1 MVKKINSR
9 IIHKGK
15 NFNFLVDNVE
25 LSNGHITQRDI
36 VRHPGAVA
44 IVPILDDGRV
54 VLIRQYRYAPN
65 KMLLEIPAGTLE
77 QGEPLEKCASRELK
91 EETGYEAD
99 EMDFFMSCYMVPGY
113 SDEIIHFFLARGLN
127 MVGDDPEEDENITLE
142 IHSLDEVLRMIKE
155 NIIEDAKTI
164 IGILNMKNEVISS

>member
-1 MVKKINSR
+1 MVKTINSR

-15 NFNFLVDNVE
+15 NFNFLVDEVE
-25 LSNGHITQRDI
+25 LSNGHIRQRDI

-65 KMLLEIPAGTLE
+65 RMLLEIPAGTLE
-77 QGEPLEKCASRELK
+77 NGEPLIQCAVRELK

-99 EMDFFMSCYMVPGY
+99 KMEFFMSCYMVPGY
-113 SDEIIHFFLARGLN
+113 SDEVIHFFLARGLT
-127 MVGDDPEEDENITLE
+127 MVGDDPEVDENITLE
-142 IHSLDEVLRMIKE
+142 IHSLDELHKMIKE

-164 IGILNMKNEVISS
+164 IGILNIKK

>member
-1 MVKKINSR
+1 MVKTINSR

-15 NFNFLVDNVE
+15 NFNFLVDEVE
-25 LSNGHITQRDI
+25 LSNGQITLRDI

-65 KMLLEIPAGTLE
+65 MMLLEIPAGTME
-77 QGEPLEKCASRELK
+77 QGELPIQCAARELK
-91 EETGYEAD
+91 EETGYEA
-99 EMDFFMSCYMVPGY
+99 EKLEYFMSCYMAPGY
-113 SDEIIHFFLARGLN
+113 SDEIIHFFLAKELT
-127 MVGDDPEEDENITLE
+127 MVGDNPEVDENITLE
-142 IHSLDEVLRMIKE
+142 IHSLDEVHRLIKE

-164 IGILNMKNEVISS
+164 IGILNVKK

>member
-1 MVKKINSR
+1 MVKTINSR
-9 IIHKGK
+9 TIHKGK
-15 NFNFLVDNVE
+15 NFSFLVDKVE
-25 LSNGHITQRDI
+25 LSNGYITQRDI

-44 IVPILDDGRV
+44 IVPLLDDGRV

-77 QGEPLEKCASRELK
+77 HGEPPIKCATRELK

-99 EMDFFMSCYMVPGY
+99 EIEFFMSCYVVPGY
-113 SDEIIHFFLARGLN
+113 SDEIIHFFLARGLT
-127 MVGDDPEEDENITLE
+127 MVGDDPEVDENITLE
-142 IHSLDEVLRMIKE
+142 TYSLDEVHRMIKE

-164 IGILNMKNEVISS
+164 IGILNMKK